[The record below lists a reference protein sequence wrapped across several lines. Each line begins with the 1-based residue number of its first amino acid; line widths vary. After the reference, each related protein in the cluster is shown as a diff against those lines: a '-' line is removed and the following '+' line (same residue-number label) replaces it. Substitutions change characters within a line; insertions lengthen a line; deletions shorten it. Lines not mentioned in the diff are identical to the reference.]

1 MDIEDDDEEQEASQ
15 SFSQISL
22 ESPSRSEESIIEIS
36 SDSNTE
42 QSFPSTRGQKR
53 KTRPDQE
60 KVPSP
65 ASKQSHRISLAEE
78 PSPEPVPLV
87 QNYLN
92 EVSSAQ
98 EGIPGIPGHKE
109 WIPTSAE
116 ATYLVCPECRVPT
129 HVPVAS
135 MKNHL
140 SSYLHEKSTER
151 IYIDGWAAYNCG
163 LCNNLVDVSNLNVH
177 FRNFHADMTMNKK
190 VIQDRHRIQAEKLK
204 RLREIDVKN
213 REEIRRKKYQD
224 ELEKKRQVME
234 QNRKPHQILCPECF
248 VNLNRKNLTKHFAK
262 CHKGLK
268 PHISS

>member
-65 ASKQSHRISLAEE
+65 ASKQSHRISLAEA

-98 EGIPGIPGHKE
+98 EGIPGVPGHKE
-109 WIPTSAE
+109 WIPTSAV
-116 ATYLVCPECRVPT
+116 ATHLVCPECKINVT
-129 HVPVAS
+129 VAL

-140 SSYLHEKSTER
+140 SSYLHEKSAER
-151 IYIDGWAAYNCG
+151 IYIGGWVAYKCG
-163 LCNNLVDVSNLNVH
+163 HYNSLVYVS
-177 FRNFHADMTMNKK
+177 
-190 VIQDRHRIQAEKLK
+190 
-204 RLREIDVKN
+204 
-213 REEIRRKKYQD
+213 
-224 ELEKKRQVME
+224 LER
-234 QNRKPHQILCPECF
+234 C
-248 VNLNRKNLTKHFAK
+248 
-262 CHKGLK
+262 
-268 PHISS
+268 ISSLSLFRPDSFLRNISKEVTFVSRTQPLGPFCLRQCLMICKCCSAVYVSVR

>member
-1 MDIEDDDEEQEASQ
+1 MDIEDDDEEGEASQ

-92 EVSSAQ
+92 EVGSAQ
-98 EGIPGIPGHKE
+98 EGIPGVPGHKE
-109 WIPTSAE
+109 WIPTSAV
-116 ATYLVCPECRVPT
+116 ATHLVCPECKINVT
-129 HVPVAS
+129 VAL

-163 LCNNLVDVSNLNVH
+163 LCNTLVDVSNLNEH

-204 RLREIDVKN
+204 RLREIDVRN

-248 VNLNRKNLTKHFAK
+248 VILNRKNLTKHFAK

-268 PHISS
+268 PRISS

>member
-1 MDIEDDDEEQEASQ
+1 MHKQLSV
-15 SFSQISL
+15 
-22 ESPSRSEESIIEIS
+22 
-36 SDSNTE
+36 
-42 QSFPSTRGQKR
+42 FPARGQKR
-53 KTRPDQE
+53 KTGPDQE
-60 KVPSP
+60 EVPIP

-78 PSPEPVPLV
+78 PSTEPVPLE
-87 QNYLN
+87 QDHWN
-92 EVSSAQ
+92 EVSSVQ

-163 LCNNLVDVSNLNVH
+163 LCNNLVDVSNLNEH
-177 FRNFHADMTMNKK
+177 FRNFHADTTMNKK
-190 VIQDRHRIQAEKLK
+190 VIQRIQAEKLK
-204 RLREIDVKN
+204 RLREIDVRN
-213 REEIRRKKYQD
+213 REEIRRKKYHD

-234 QNRKPHQILCPECF
+234 QKRKPNQILCPQCKGF
-248 VNLNRKNLTKHFAK
+248 VYLNRKNLSKHFAK

-268 PHISS
+268 PPSEGHGNKSTMALLILSYIMGFTISNCERNWQTMHLN

>member
-1 MDIEDDDEEQEASQ
+1 MTSNFQTVLLQVDIEDDDEEQEASK

-22 ESPSRSEESIIEIS
+22 ESPPRSEESIIEIS

-60 KVPSP
+60 IVPSP
-65 ASKQSHRISLAEE
+65 ASKQSHRISLAEA
-78 PSPEPVPLV
+78 PSPESRV
-87 QNYLN
+87 QPYLN

-140 SSYLHEKSTER
+140 SSYLHEKSAER

-163 LCNNLVDVSNLNVH
+163 LCNTLVDVSNLNEH
-177 FRNFHADMTMNKK
+177 FRNFHADGIM
-190 VIQDRHRIQAEKLK
+190 DEK
-204 RLREIDVKN
+204 
-213 REEIRRKKYQD
+213 
-224 ELEKKRQVME
+224 
-234 QNRKPHQILCPECF
+234 
-248 VNLNRKNLTKHFAK
+248 
-262 CHKGLK
+262 G
-268 PHISS
+268 

>member
-1 MDIEDDDEEQEASQ
+1 MDIEDDDEEGEASQ

-42 QSFPSTRGQKR
+42 QSFSSTRGQKR

-60 KVPSP
+60 KVPCP

-87 QNYLN
+87 ENHWN
-92 EVSSAQ
+92 EVSSVQ
-98 EGIPGIPGHKE
+98 EGIIPGIPGHKK
-109 WIPTSAE
+109 WFPTSAE

-163 LCNNLVDVSNLNVH
+163 LCNTLVDVSNLNEH
-177 FRNFHADMTMNKK
+177 FRNFHADG
-190 VIQDRHRIQAEKLK
+190 IGLW
-204 RLREIDVKN
+204 
-213 REEIRRKKYQD
+213 
-224 ELEKKRQVME
+224 
-234 QNRKPHQILCPECF
+234 
-248 VNLNRKNLTKHFAK
+248 TKGEFEGWH
-262 CHKGLK
+262 C
-268 PHISS
+268 

>member
-1 MDIEDDDEEQEASQ
+1 
-15 SFSQISL
+15 
-22 ESPSRSEESIIEIS
+22 
-36 SDSNTE
+36 
-42 QSFPSTRGQKR
+42 
-53 KTRPDQE
+53 
-60 KVPSP
+60 
-65 ASKQSHRISLAEE
+65 
-78 PSPEPVPLV
+78 
-87 QNYLN
+87 
-92 EVSSAQ
+92 
-98 EGIPGIPGHKE
+98 
-109 WIPTSAE
+109 
-116 ATYLVCPECRVPT
+116 
-129 HVPVAS
+129 

-140 SSYLHEKSTER
+140 SSYLHEKSAER

-163 LCNNLVDVSNLNVH
+163 LCNNLVDVSNLNEH

-234 QNRKPHQILCPECF
+234 QNRKAHQILCPECF

-268 PHISS
+268 PRISS